1 MKALRIF
8 MACFCLSAA
17 AACNQQQKP
26 QIMETKAKNEV
37 IETIMARRSIRKYK
51 AEPVDRQTMQQI
63 LECGINAPNGMNKQ
77 SWEVRVVDNPEVMAE
92 IKGYMTSANPDMD
105 PAMVE
110 GCFRDAPTMIFVAND
125 PSYDCSPVDCGLLSQ
140 NIMLSA
146 WSLGVGSVCLGSPVR
161 FLLNSP
167 EAMAR
172 LGFCFCIGSIAIYI
186 LTACVLEVL
195 SWQYIFICCGIVNAI
210 SYVATVVAQRRF
222 SSCLEQYEQV
232 KQEVLQQ
239 KSKLTTEMVW
249 KSGLVFFCV
258 IMFVRNFL
266 DSSIKNWMPT
276 ILVETYDAAPSFTLL
291 LSVALLLTNI
301 FGVTICNYIYN
312 RTRHDELSTLRVLYL
327 AIVPTVFLM
336 LRLDRLHVY
345 VLVVLFSCATVLVYG
360 SGPILMINY
369 PFRFHVWGI
378 ASTVGGNINSFA
390 ALGNVAA
397 SYGCGYLADNYGWKM
412 LIGVWLVTV
421 VVVVTI
427 TILLIPL
434 WKKFRCKK

>member
-1 MKALRIF
+1 
-8 MACFCLSAA
+8 MACFCLCAA

-140 NIMLSA
+140 NIMFSA

-172 LGFCFCIGSIAIYI
+172 LGFSEGYRPIICIGLGYADE
-186 LTACVLEVL
+186 TPEAKPRDMGKV
-195 SWQYIFICCGIVNAI
+195 
-210 SYVATVVAQRRF
+210 RF
-222 SSCLEQYEQV
+222 
-232 KQEVLQQ
+232 
-239 KSKLTTEMVW
+239 
-249 KSGLVFFCV
+249 
-258 IMFVRNFL
+258 
-266 DSSIKNWMPT
+266 
-276 ILVETYDAAPSFTLL
+276 VE
-291 LSVALLLTNI
+291 
-301 FGVTICNYIYN
+301 
-312 RTRHDELSTLRVLYL
+312 
-327 AIVPTVFLM
+327 
-336 LRLDRLHVY
+336 
-345 VLVVLFSCATVLVYG
+345 
-360 SGPILMINY
+360 
-369 PFRFHVWGI
+369 
-378 ASTVGGNINSFA
+378 
-390 ALGNVAA
+390 
-397 SYGCGYLADNYGWKM
+397 
-412 LIGVWLVTV
+412 
-421 VVVVTI
+421 
-427 TILLIPL
+427 
-434 WKKFRCKK
+434 